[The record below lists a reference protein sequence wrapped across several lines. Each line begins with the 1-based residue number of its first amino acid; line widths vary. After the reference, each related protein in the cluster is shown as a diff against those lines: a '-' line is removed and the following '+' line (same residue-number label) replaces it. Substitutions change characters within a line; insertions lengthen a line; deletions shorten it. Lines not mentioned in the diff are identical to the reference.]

1 MRQAYAQIVRT
12 WGSTALIALVGAL
25 IGLVALVPLTHDHVD
40 PWSWVVAPT
49 ILAVGAVAQVRALF
63 SEGGPFRT

>member
-1 MRQAYAQIVRT
+1 MRQAYAQNVRGR
-12 WGSTALIALVGAL
+12 GSTALIALAGAL
-25 IGLVALVPLTHDHVD
+25 IGLLALVPLDHVD

>member
-12 WGSTALIALVGAL
+12 WGSTALI
-25 IGLVALVPLTHDHVD
+25 GLLALVPLAHVD
-40 PWSWVVAPT
+40 PWSWVAAPV
-49 ILAVGAVAQVRALF
+49 ILAVGAVAQTRALF

>member
-12 WGSTALIALVGAL
+12 WGSTALIALAGAL
-25 IGLVALVPLTHDHVD
+25 IGLVALVPLDHVD